1 MRFLR
6 YTVFVIIF
14 IFTFLLLLPKQNLYY
29 ALEHK
34 LKKYDVIISNEKFT
48 SNLFGFELDDAKIY
62 AKEVNVASLQNIDVS
77 FGEIDIKSKEI
88 GNSKATLDILNQSI
102 IINFEPTK
110 TFISKYKIVLK
121 YFKKQKN
128 GVYKYEYKL
137 F

>member
-110 TFISKYKIVLK
+110 TFIGKYKIVLK
-121 YFKKQKN
+121 YFKRQRN